1 MGPRVPGQ
9 PRRVHLDGEEG
20 TGRLR
25 GDQEVQPGTRPAE
38 GVTLPGELR
47 QGLLDRRRRPGGG
60 DQIEQG
66 LPCIRGRNALT
77 RPHVITLPSGRI
89 GALETEQDPVDQS
102 EVMATGDADAC
113 GQQGR
118 IPA

>member
-1 MGPRVPGQ
+1 
-9 PRRVHLDGEEG
+9 
-20 TGRLR
+20 
-25 GDQEVQPGTRPAE
+25 
-38 GVTLPGELR
+38 
-47 QGLLDRRRRPGGG
+47 
-60 DQIEQG
+60 
-66 LPCIRGRNALT
+66 ALT